1 MIARQAMLVFAL
13 CVAPAQVAGAACACS
28 SRPECTSA
36 GVDLTAVPLNGMHL
50 DLCGCKVQPGFA
62 DAVPFC
68 YVADAQACEQCEL
81 PQGCPDRVTQSSV
94 VSGLAWRQCSL
105 SPVLPPPAL
114 RGAAAE
120 SATARQYS
128 SRRLQQRYKGF
139 PPPPPLSPPTPPSP
153 CRRLRISSLTATSGR
168 WSA

>member
-81 PQGCPDRVTQSSV
+81 PQGCPDQVTQSAV

-114 RGAAAE
+114 RGAAAK
-120 SATARQYS
+120 SAAARQLS
-128 SRRLQQRYKGF
+128 SHLRATSWKVYMGTPAR
-139 PPPPPLSPPTPPSP
+139 PPP
-153 CRRLRISSLTATSGR
+153 
-168 WSA
+168 

>member
-36 GVDLTAVPLNGMHL
+36 GVDLTTVPLNGMHL

-114 RGAAAE
+114 RGAAGNKAE
-120 SATARQYS
+120 DAAAHERDVMTQLATVAAS
-128 SRRLQQRYKGF
+128 LKKRLSDRKKVVAAA
-139 PPPPPLSPPTPPSP
+139 LHDE
-153 CRRLRISSLTATSGR
+153 LTAVLKR
-168 WSA
+168 V

>member
-81 PQGCPDRVTQSSV
+81 PQGCPDQVTQSAV

-120 SATARQYS
+120 SAAARQLS
-128 SRRLQQRYKGF
+128 SRRLQQRWKGTPPSPSPPPPSPPA
-139 PPPPPLSPPTPPSP
+139 PPPPPPPS
-153 CRRLRISSLTATSGR
+153 RARSTHYDV
-168 WSA
+168 

>member
-13 CVAPAQVAGAACACS
+13 CVAPAQAAGAACACS

-68 YVADAQACEQCEL
+68 YVADARACEQCEL
-81 PQGCPDRVTQSSV
+81 PQ
-94 VSGLAWRQCSL
+94 
-105 SPVLPPPAL
+105 
-114 RGAAAE
+114 
-120 SATARQYS
+120 
-128 SRRLQQRYKGF
+128 
-139 PPPPPLSPPTPPSP
+139 
-153 CRRLRISSLTATSGR
+153 
-168 WSA
+168 